1 MLVQVDNR
9 GKEFHVYVKDLHGGL
24 DVDLP
29 VIDGNLPAEGVD
41 TAYIDAV
48 YVLVQRI
55 RVDELVEIA
64 GPLPK
69 HVEDKLKGKKEVKVA
84 FIYTKITE
92 FMLAARFLEEAQK
105 QRNRFKGGP
114 FPG

>member
-1 MLVQVDNR
+1 MLVEVDHR
-9 GKEFHVYVKDLHGGL
+9 DKEFYVYIKELREGL

-55 RVDELVEIA
+55 GVDELEEIA
-64 GPLPK
+64 GPLPR

-84 FIYTKITE
+84 FIYTKVTE

-105 QRNRFKGGP
+105 QRGWFKGGLKQ
-114 FPG
+114 

>member
-1 MLVQVDNR
+1 MVEVDHR
-9 GKEFHVYVKDLHGGL
+9 DKEFYVYIKDLREGL

-48 YVLVQRI
+48 YVLIQRI
-55 RVDELVEIA
+55 SVDELEEIA
-64 GPLPK
+64 GPLPR

-84 FIYTKITE
+84 FIYTKVTE
-92 FMLAARFLEEAQK
+92 FMLAARFLKEAQK
-105 QRNRFKGGP
+105 QSGWFKGGLK
-114 FPG
+114 